1 MSLTLVK
8 LLSLLGGVPLWLS
21 SWVCGLIHWRLGS
34 RGCSWWLH
42 HLAPLARGWSQCCA
56 VPEPGRPSWG
66 GSADQLPGSQGLKVL
81 LLGLATEWMLGPWGL
96 LCRDPLGEG
105 EPSLYGGGE
114 GGHSPS
120 LCSCLGRLVGCSVG
134 GIPERS
140 RVSHAPIEG
149 MWGQESSV
157 QRVCRSLLRPVEKH
171 MVNLWLCWFLP
182 FGAKKKKKKS
192 PFCVSDGG
200 SKWATPVG
208 PWVRL
213 GCWRCPSSLSQQ
225 GHRGQPLECDHGPG
239 SRLLSSP
246 SLFLCFLTPVLVAA
260 ALLNERMV
268 KIVSRLTLKVLSFPR
283 PSIVCKHLKK
293 HALPSSGLLHCPAS
307 SSTVLEFI
315 IRDTFGLWA
324 SRSLTGMQVPGCA
337 LLWPHRRGA
346 KEVTGSPRSSGIF
359 WLSLFNSEDA

>member
-182 FGAKKKKKKS
+182 FGAKKKKKKNLLFLLVMAGAS
-192 PFCVSDGG
+192 ELRLWVPEFGWGVGDALPPCHSRGTAVS
-200 SKWATPVG
+200 
-208 PWVRL
+208 
-213 GCWRCPSSLSQQ
+213 PSSVIMVL
-225 GHRGQPLECDHGPG
+225 GPG
-239 SRLLSSP
+239 FS
-246 SLFLCFLTPVLVAA
+246 
-260 ALLNERMV
+260 
-268 KIVSRLTLKVLSFPR
+268 
-283 PSIVCKHLKK
+283 
-293 HALPSSGLLHCPAS
+293 ALPPCSC
-307 SSTVLEFI
+307 VF
-315 IRDTFGLWA
+315 
-324 SRSLTGMQVPGCA
+324 
-337 LLWPHRRGA
+337 WPQC
-346 KEVTGSPRSSGIF
+346 
-359 WLSLFNSEDA
+359 W